1 MDCLPSSL
9 MTIQSPMSSTPF
21 CTLVLFAAIS
31 LLPQSLAAQ
40 KFSPKSPGITAIE
53 PKLSESTV
61 IAFREVSASPDTV
74 KATLN
79 VRVLE
84 KGGKTEPVQGATV
97 LLRRDN
103 DKMLGRVTQYD
114 GRCLFHS
121 TPATYTVRVQ
131 MTGLKTL
138 EKTGVSLEAGKVY
151 DLDILMARH

>member
-1 MDCLPSSL
+1 MDLVPSTL
-9 MTIQSPMSSTPF
+9 TIQSSMCSKPF
-21 CTLVLFAAIS
+21 STLVWFVAILF
-31 LLPQSLAAQ
+31 LPLSTAAQ
-40 KFSPKSPGITAIE
+40 KFSPKSPGLAAIE
-53 PKLSESTV
+53 PKAAESNV
-61 IAFREVSASPDTV
+61 IAFREISFSPDTI

-84 KGGKTEPVQGATV
+84 RGGETEPVQGATV

-121 TPATYTVRVQ
+121 APATYTVRVQ

-151 DLDILMARH
+151 DLDILMARQ